1 MEFLGAFALTFAA
14 VRYYPLPDANGS
26 KELPAPSL
34 QMEAA
39 KATFCL
45 SFFTWAGIA
54 ISGAHFNPIVSIAM
68 FMQQKLEIGNF
79 VLYLIFQA
87 AGSLLAGFL
96 QFVLG
101 ASVRAQFKAGT
112 TWAMFLPTVD
122 GPTDMITATLCEA
135 IASFIFLTV
144 FQAMIIE
151 KRAPKG
157 VNCFAIGAAY
167 GLAILTIGAPTGGV
181 LNPLIY
187 FMPRI
192 FALSSLEFKCIIA
205 YTVGP
210 FAGSLAAAVAYRFL
224 LKDSTP
230 EPLNKSTIPIRAIVI

>member
-14 VRYYPLPDANGS
+14 VRYYPLPDPKSTAS
-26 KELPAPSL
+26 LPAPSL

-68 FMQQKLEIGNF
+68 FMQQKLEAANF
-79 VLYLIFQA
+79 VLYIIFQA
-87 AGSLLAGFL
+87 AGALLAGFV
-96 QFVLG
+96 QFVLTT
-101 ASVRAQFKAGT
+101 SVRAKFGDKV
-112 TWAMFLPTVD
+112 TWADFLPTID
-122 GPTDMITATLCEA
+122 DKTGIITATICEA

-187 FMPRI
+187 FAPRI
-192 FALSSLEFKCIIA
+192 FALSSLRFDCIIA

-210 FAGSLAAAVAYRFL
+210 FAGSLAAAVGYRFL
-224 LKDSTP
+224 LKDTTP